1 MEDKK
6 RLLLTGIS
14 GGIGCHFLAHIMHN
28 TDWDVVGV
36 DSFRHKGWSDRIKVM
51 FDGHPDWVLRT
62 KIITHDL
69 VAPFSPLTKK
79 KIGHI
84 DYIISMASLSDVQA
98 SIENPVPFVH
108 NNVALVLNLLEFA
121 REVKPEAFIQI
132 STD

>member
-1 MEDKK
+1 MK
-6 RLLLTGIS
+6 RVLLTGVS
-14 GGIGCHFLAHIMHN
+14 GSIATHTLAHIFHN
-28 TDWDVVGV
+28 TDWEIVGV
-36 DSFRHKGWSDRIKVM
+36 DSWKHRGWIDRLTEVM
-51 FDGHPDWVLRT
+51 KDHPDWHDRLVVV
-62 KIITHDL
+62 THDL
-69 VAPFSPLTKK
+69 TAPFSELTKK

-84 DYIISMASLSDVQA
+84 DYIISMASLSDVEA